1 MVSVPALIAI
11 ECRVTATTIHMVA
24 QTSTWTSWAHWAFLG
39 SMETHYWA
47 SATISRWATVSG
59 SRSALWCSKDLISIL
74 RYTGSSSQKF
84 ALPSNISSLFFYYYY
99 FFPIHYFSLYFFV
112 FILSNLLVCS
122 PDDTKTLHGMCA
134 CTQILHHKCITFET
148 SMFNHNNASL
158 EKWNVIK
165 GDWNFLSRITEKPNT
180 IHYSSQHQEFT
191 AFIMS
196 MKNICTRNISE
207 EKDSVLIS
215 LKSFNFVLQIVD
227 LIICHIQHHKTS
239 SSKVSPTIACFFFSI
254 FSFYIE
260 TSEMKKYCLSLLLSL
275 LSKELQP

>member
-11 ECRVTATTIHMVA
+11 ECRVTATIIHMVA

-84 ALPSNISSLFFYYYY
+84 ALPSNISSLFFFHYYYL
-99 FFPIHYFSLYFFV
+99 FPIHYFSLYFFV

-122 PDDTKTLHGMCA
+122 PDHTKTLHGMCA

-180 IHYSSQHQEFT
+180 YS
-191 AFIMS
+191 
-196 MKNICTRNISE
+196 
-207 EKDSVLIS
+207 L
-215 LKSFNFVLQIVD
+215 LKSTPRVHSIYYVNEKYLHKEYFWRERQCSSFIKIFQLCPSDSWFNHLSYS
-227 LIICHIQHHKTS
+227 TS
-239 SSKVSPTIACFFFSI
+239 
-254 FSFYIE
+254 
-260 TSEMKKYCLSLLLSL
+260 
-275 LSKELQP
+275 